1 MKLAGLIF
9 IVLSAGSVGIR
20 ISASLRKRCRLI
32 RQLLSAVQVMN
43 SEIGCCC
50 TPLPQTFALMA
61 VAVNGSAARVF
72 SVTARLMDKNRWMP
86 PIKAME
92 QALQNERELG
102 EDKELSEVLLALAAG
117 LGKYDKESQLQI
129 LDRTKVRLEEILASA
144 EKECS
149 MRSKTYEVLG
159 ICTGISLAILLI

>member
-1 MKLAGLIF
+1 MKLIGVVF

-32 RQLLSAVQVMN
+32 RQLLSALQVMY
-43 SEIGCCC
+43 SEIGCCS

-61 VAVNGSAARVF
+61 VAVDGTAERLF
-72 SVTARLMDKNRWMP
+72 SSVAKAMDKNRWLP
-86 PIKAME
+86 PVHAME
-92 QALQNERELG
+92 QALHDETELG
-102 EDKELSEVLLALAAG
+102 EDQELSESLLSLASG
-117 LGKYDKESQLQI
+117 LGKYDKDSQMQI
-129 LDRTKVRLEEILASA
+129 MDRTKERLEQLLLAA

-159 ICTGISLAILLI
+159 ICAGISVAILLI